1 MLGRLMLRLEVIGYS
16 RAIGVMAG
24 QHGVT
29 AAHMKSLY
37 EAREKAVLDL
47 KKSKDQ
53 AIEER
58 YTTAFMVK

>member
-1 MLGRLMLRLEVIGYS
+1 
-16 RAIGVMAG
+16 MAG

-29 AAHMKSLY
+29 AAHMKGLY

-47 KKSKDQ
+47 KKLKDQ